1 MLEKKINKIQ
11 QELINKKYAGL
22 ILCNSAHHMS
32 DDVLQYL
39 LLRNLECGLLF
50 IPARG
55 KATLYAISFEVAQLQ
70 KEYPALIIKPFS
82 ASPELLLKQQVRG
95 KMNIALN
102 LSGLLAHVYCKFIS
116 LKNVRFEHA
125 SFLPQIMAVK
135 LPEEIKLLKKAAQ
148 ITDELFTLLIR
159 NWKKF
164 KTEHDA
170 AQFLLIEMAK
180 RGIEPSF
187 PPIIA
192 SGTNAALPHSE
203 PQNKK
208 IQKGFCVIDMGVR
221 YGGYCSDMTRTIYVG
236 KPTQKEKQLYDF
248 VRKAQEDT
256 VKLVHAGVST
266 KTLDTFCRAQL
277 GSLNKEF
284 IHSLGHGVG
293 TQVHEWPRVGG
304 VEDVLLEKNMVI
316 TIEPGVYRT
325 GKYGIRIEDD
335 VVVGRGGRNVLTKA
349 GKGLIVVVC

>member
-39 LLRNLECGLLF
+39 LLKNLECGLLF

-55 KATLYAISFEVAQLQ
+55 RATFYAISFEVAQL
-70 KEYPALIIKPFS
+70 KHCFPSLIIKPFD
-82 ASPELLLKQQVRG
+82 AAPDALVKHHIRKG
-95 KMNIALN
+95 RIALN
-102 LSGLLAHVYCKFIS
+102 LGGLPAHVYKKFNA
-116 LKNVRFEHA
+116 LRDLHFEHA
-125 SFLPQIMAVK
+125 SFLSQIMAVK

-148 ITDELFTLLIR
+148 ITDELFALLIR

-164 KTEHDA
+164 KTEHNA

-208 IQKGFCVIDMGVR
+208 IQKGFCVVDMGVR
-221 YGGYCSDMTRTIYVG
+221 YGGYCSDMTRTIYIG
-236 KPTQKEKQLYDF
+236 KPTQKERQMYEL
-248 VRKAQEDT
+248 VRRAQEDT
-256 VKLVHAGVST
+256 VKLVKAGVPT
-266 KTLDTFCRAQL
+266 KTLNSFCRSAL

-293 TQVHEWPRVGG
+293 TQVHEWPRVGS
-304 VEDVLLEKNMVI
+304 VEDVRLEENMVI
-316 TIEPGVYRT
+316 TIEPGVYRK
-325 GKYGIRIEDD
+325 GRYGIRIEDD
-335 VVVGRGGRNVLTKA
+335 VLVKKGRSEVLTKA
-349 GKGLIVVVC
+349 TKKLRIIE